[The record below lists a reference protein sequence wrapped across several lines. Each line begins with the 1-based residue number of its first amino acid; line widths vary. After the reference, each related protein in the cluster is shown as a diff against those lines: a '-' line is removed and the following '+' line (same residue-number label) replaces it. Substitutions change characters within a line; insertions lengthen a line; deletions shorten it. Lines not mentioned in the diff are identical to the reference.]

1 LKSDVLGWIENLEN
15 DEIDFIKNFV
25 ITSGSLKELG
35 KMYDVS
41 YPTVRLRLDRVIQK
55 IKLNECE
62 KDEPYVNFIK
72 TLAIDDK
79 IDFDI
84 AKVLIEKYK
93 NTLGGDR
100 DER

>member
-1 LKSDVLGWIENLEN
+1 MKSDVLGWIENLE
-15 DEIDFIKNFV
+15 KM
-25 ITSGSLKELG
+25 SGSLKELG

-55 IKLNECE
+55 IKLNESE
-62 KDEPYVNFIK
+62 KDEPYINFIK

-79 IDFDI
+79 IDFNI

-93 NTLGGDR
+93 STLGGDR